1 MEKKEF
7 DFLKAYEAYEGN
19 PCGDNEDNLVLSA
32 VPVVADY
39 PQLIGKA
46 NYTELYKMLMG
57 KRHKELCD
65 VIRAANHAY
74 YDMDNP
80 TMSDRSY
87 DELSHELRH
96 IEEKIPEFVTPD
108 SPTQKVGGSQGKDIF
123 GKVKHVVPLL
133 SLEDVFEI
141 PEMFGK
147 IHAAEQDVKRRYS
160 KAYFVYS
167 VQPKVDGLSAALEF
181 SRDASGN
188 SLFIRGAT
196 RGDGLIGE
204 DVTENL
210 RTINNV
216 PQTLHKGPYRMIVRG
231 EVYMSVSTFDRLN
244 AEREKVGLPLWANT
258 RNAAAGALRQKD
270 PAETAKRELSIS
282 IFDILYIEMEE
293 GDTRWPFETHTE
305 ALEYLKSLGFPVI
318 PNRRVTTDKEVEKG
332 IFSLREAR
340 ALFPFDIDGAVV
352 KTDNYEYRQYLGN
365 TNKFPKWA
373 WAYKYPP
380 EEKETTIKDIILQTG
395 RTGKITPVAVFDPVL
410 SLAGTFVERATLNN
424 QNFMSKKLGGVSI
437 GDTVVVRKA
446 AEIIPEI
453 VRVSKHSRPDW
464 REYRITDHVCPSCG
478 GKLTDNGEGTEQ
490 FCMNPDCPAQL
501 LRHLEFFASREVMN
515 IQGLG
520 PNLIEMFADQG
531 WLKSIADIYRL
542 KEHADEIALLDGM
555 GEKAVSRLLDAIE
568 TSKQNDIDRLIKGLG
583 MPGVGRHI
591 GAALAKKYSGLLS
604 EIANLTESE
613 FREIDGVGEIAA
625 RTMREYFSNPDNI
638 SHLEELR
645 DLGVNMASK
654 SYVSADAVSV
664 NNAPLAG
671 LTIVITGTLSQP
683 RSYFENLIVSNGGK
697 CSGSVSKKTSY
708 LLAGE
713 AAGSKL
719 TKAQALGVKIITE
732 DEFLKMIQ

>member
-1 MEKKEF
+1 MKQKEIL
-7 DFLKAYEAYEGN
+7 FLKAYEAYEEN
-19 PCGDNEDNLVLSA
+19 PNGDNEDDMVMSA
-32 VPVVADY
+32 VAVVADY

-46 NYTELYKMLMG
+46 SYKELYKKLM
-57 KRHKELCD
+57 KNRHIELCD
-65 VIRAANHAY
+65 TIRAANHAY
-74 YDMDNP
+74 YDMDAP

-87 DELSHELRH
+87 DELLHELRH
-96 IEEKIPEFVTPD
+96 IEEKFPEFVTPD

-123 GKVKHVVPLL
+123 GKVQHVVPLL

-141 PEMFGK
+141 PEMIAK
-147 IHAAEQDVKRRYS
+147 MKSAQDTVKRWYQNVP
-160 KAYFVYS
+160 FTYS

-181 SRDASGN
+181 VRDASGN
-188 SLFIRGAT
+188 SVFDRGAT
-196 RGDGLIGE
+196 RGDGLVGE

-210 RTINNV
+210 RTIKTI
-216 PQTLHKGPYRMIVRG
+216 PQSLHNGPYRMIVRG
-231 EVYMSVSTFDRLN
+231 EVYMSVATFNRLT
-244 AEREKVGLPLWANT
+244 AEREKAGLPLWANT

-270 PAETAKRELSIS
+270 PLETAKRELSIAV
-282 IFDILYIEMEE
+282 FDILYIEMEK
-293 GDTRWPFETHTE
+293 GDTLWPFRYHTE
-305 ALEYLKSLGFPVI
+305 ALEYLKRLGFPVI
-318 PNRRVTTDKEVEKG
+318 PNRRADTYDDVKKG
-332 IFSLREAR
+332 ILSLRESR

-424 QNFMSKKLGGVSI
+424 QNFMNEKLGGVAI

-453 VRVSKHSRPDW
+453 VRVSKHGQSVW
-464 REYRITDHVCPSCG
+464 KKYKITDHVCPSCG
-478 GKLTDNGEGTEQ
+478 GKLTNNQEGTEQ
-490 FCMNPDCPAQL
+490 FCMNPACPAQL

-520 PNLIEMFADQG
+520 PNLIEMFAGQG
-531 WLKSIADIYRL
+531 WLNSIADIYRL
-542 KEHADEIALLDGM
+542 KDHADEMALMDGM

-568 TSKQNDIDRLIKGLG
+568 ASKQNDIDRLIKGLG

-604 EIANLTESE
+604 EIANLTETE
-613 FREIDGVGEIAA
+613 FQEIDGVGEIAA
-625 RTMREYFSNPDNI
+625 RTMREYFTNPDNI
-638 SHLEELR
+638 SLLEELR
-645 DLGVNMASK
+645 NLGVNMASK
-654 SYVSADAVSV
+654 SYVSADAV
-664 NNAPLAG
+664 NDTNAPLAG
-671 LTIVITGTLSQP
+671 LTIVITGTLSEP
-683 RSYFENLIVSNGGK
+683 RSHFESLIVANGGK